1 MESTGSVMKIKTGFV
16 LRKVADNWVV
26 LPVGQASVNLNGM
39 LSLNE
44 SGVLLWQQ
52 LEKGSDR
59 TALIDLL
66 ISQYEVAHDEASA
79 DVDSFI
85 AVLMKA
91 GCIEQ

>member
-1 MESTGSVMKIKTGFV
+1 MKIKDGYV

-52 LEKGSDR
+52 LKEGSDR
-59 TALIDLL
+59 ESLVDALL
-66 ISQYEVAHDEASA
+66 SAYEVSRDEAAA

-85 AVLMKA
+85 ASLLQL
-91 GCIEQ
+91 GCLDA